1 MTFGGLLAQNPY
13 FVVPGLRVDVTA
25 IDLEARQEVATC
37 APAAAAERLQEH
49 GAAFVAAQERLGERV
64 VAAHQL
70 RCLPAL
76 ELVVRAIPQSMP
88 TILARPGVL
97 VGVVAMN
104 LARLADGVGTA
115 GIGEADG
122 ALRPLGEAGE
132 GV

>member
-1 MTFGGLLAQNPY
+1 M
-13 FVVPGLRVDVTA
+13 
-25 IDLEARQEVATC
+25 
-37 APAAAAERLQEH
+37 
-49 GAAFVAAQERLGERV
+49 
-64 VAAHQL
+64 
-70 RCLPAL
+70 
-76 ELVVRAIPQSMP
+76 S

-132 GV
+132 GVEGAPARRLGGERDGCRRRIKVGGKGVIRRGSAQFS